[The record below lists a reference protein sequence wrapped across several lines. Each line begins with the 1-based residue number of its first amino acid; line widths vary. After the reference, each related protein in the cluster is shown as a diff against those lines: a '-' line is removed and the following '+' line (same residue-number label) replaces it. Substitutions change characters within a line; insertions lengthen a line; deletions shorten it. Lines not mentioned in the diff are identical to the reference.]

1 MCTSVLYDVQENLII
16 RLFIGSQL
24 CSFPSRVPFS
34 LSFKCDTISVRTCTP
49 ISTQHSSCFFPFLS
63 LVIRAHSTPGTTLLV
78 LAYKRRV
85 DAREAPCFA
94 RLAKDWRFALVPR
107 HLFDPDSF
115 PPSSSSSSLSS
126 PSSSSSSST
135 SSGIA
140 SACSNKQQ
148 QQQQQQSKG
157 QQQQLLGDLHL
168 LIAVRRGHSRGTG
181 TWEGID
187 GEEDDPS
194 HGAQSLGG
202 SSRGTATGF
211 TAHES
216 SFIEAAFDSKICL
229 DGSSKEA
236 LDKFCFLLCTSVSK
250 PIGVRNT

>member
-1 MCTSVLYDVQENLII
+1 MT
-16 RLFIGSQL
+16 LFLFARVRQSQL
-24 CSFPSRVPFS
+24 NTPLASFPFCP
-34 LSFKCDTISVRTCTP
+34 LSSERTALQALPYWCWLTSGGLTP
-49 ISTQHSSCFFPFLS
+49 EKHL
-63 LVIRAHSTPGTTLLV
+63 ALLV
-78 LAYKRRV
+78 
-85 DAREAPCFA
+85 
-94 RLAKDWRFALVPR
+94 AKDWRFALVPR

-115 PPSSSSSSLSS
+115 PSSSSSLSS

-140 SACSNKQQ
+140 SACSNKQQQ